1 MKRIIMLLLF
11 LAACSSVNYEEHTD
25 AGSKYVL
32 DNGLTL
38 LTRQNNDTG
47 LVAIDLLI
55 KRSIAQ
61 DGDKPGLGFLTTRM
75 LLAGT
80 PTRSR
85 EQIISEIENI
95 GGTIEASTRAEYA
108 EIAISVPSDKISS
121 ALDILSDVIKN
132 PTFTQE
138 ELDRA
143 KIILIEE
150 LQAKKDQPEI
160 RTEDLFMATIYHD
173 HPYKNPIDGYPE
185 TIETITREDVIKHY
199 NEWYAPQ
206 NMYLAIVGNINQQK
220 TVQAIDKMLGRLA
233 PTDKIEIVTYPA
245 PRTEATTNT
254 QDMVLESF
262 YIYQGYQ
269 TPPAT
274 HADFVPMRL
283 VHSLLGSGS
292 GSRLFYNLREQKG
305 LAYTVYSINP
315 SARTTSFLR
324 ITMISRPDVV
334 NESLTGISEQIE
346 IIKTERVPEEELIL
360 TKQKHKGFFAL
371 DHQKTADQANYL
383 ALYEMQGLGYEFDT
397 KYPSLLDKVTTSD
410 IHTVANK
417 YLNNPAIAIVGP
429 FNQSSI
435 Q

>member
-1 MKRIIMLLLF
+1 MKRLIFLLL
-11 LAACSSVNYEEHTD
+11 LLSACSSVNYEEHSD

-80 PTRSR
+80 TTRSR

-95 GGTIEASTRAEYA
+95 GGTIDANTRAEYA
-108 EIAISVPSDKISS
+108 EIAISVPSNKMST
-121 ALDILSDVIKN
+121 ALEILSDVLKN

-138 ELDRA
+138 EFNRA
-143 KIILIEE
+143 KTILIEE

-160 RTEDLFMATIYHD
+160 RTEDLFMSTIYAN
-173 HPYKNPIDGYPE
+173 HPYQNPIDGYPQ
-185 TIETITREDVIKHY
+185 TIEKITRNDVIEHY
-199 NEWYAPQ
+199 KKWYAPQ
-206 NMYLAIVGNINQQK
+206 NMYLAIVGNINQEK
-220 TVQAIDKMLGRLA
+220 TVQAVNKLLGKLK
-233 PTDKIEIVTYPA
+233 PTEYTEAIQYPA
-245 PRTEATTNT
+245 PRTETTTNT
-254 QDMVLESF
+254 SNMILESF

-283 VHSLLGSGS
+283 VHSILGSGS
-292 GSRLFYNLREQKG
+292 GSRLFYNLREKKG
-305 LAYTVYSINP
+305 LAYTVYSLNP

-324 ITMISRPDVV
+324 ITMISRPGVV
-334 NESLTGISEQIE
+334 NESLAGINEQVE
-346 IIKTERVPEEELIL
+346 LIKKERVPEEELAL

-383 ALYEMQGLGYEFDT
+383 ALYEMQGLSYQFDT
-397 KYPSLLDKVTTSD
+397 KYPSLVDKVTTSD
-410 IHTVANK
+410 IYTVANK

-429 FNQSSI
+429 FDESSI

>member
-1 MKRIIMLLLF
+1 MKRIILLLLF
-11 LAACSSVNYEEHTD
+11 LTACSSVNYQEQTE
-25 AGSKYVL
+25 AGNKYVF

-80 PTRSR
+80 QTRSR

-95 GGTIEASTRAEYA
+95 GGTIDANTRAEYA
-108 EIAISVPSDKISS
+108 EIAISVPSDKVST
-121 ALDILSDVIKN
+121 ALEILSDIIKN

-138 ELDRA
+138 EFDRA
-143 KIILIEE
+143 KKILIEE
-150 LQAKKDQPEI
+150 LQAKKDQPEV

-185 TIETITREDVIKHY
+185 TVEGITREDVIKHY
-199 NEWYAPQ
+199 NDWYAPQ

-220 TVQAIDKMLGRLA
+220 ITQAIDKLFGKIK
-233 PTDKIEIVTYPA
+233 PTEFMEKVQYPA
-245 PRTEATTNT
+245 PRTEKTINT

-292 GSRLFYNLREQKG
+292 GSRLFYSLREQKG

-324 ITMISRPDVV
+324 ITMMSRPNVI
-334 NESLTGISEQIE
+334 NESLTGINEQVE
-346 IIKTERVPEEELIL
+346 LIKKERISEEELTL

-383 ALYEMQGLGYEFDT
+383 ALYEMQGLGYQFDT

-429 FNQSSI
+429 FDESSI